1 MTAPHQRRPR
11 AGADLRLLRAAT
23 FAAVCVVLSAG
34 GHVLAS
40 CVAVPL
46 WTLGVGFLVVLAVA
60 LPLAGRA
67 RSLPGIAALLAV
79 GQLGLHALFGLGQ
92 HGSAAVNAATATNSD
107 ASLVERAA
115 RLVCGAGAATITP
128 AQAHRIL
135 TTAGLGPGGA
145 GASGAGRSGG
155 HRHGGSAA
163 AAADTALDSV
173 SSAATG
179 GPHAGS
185 MGSMGAMALVPSLPM
200 LLAHVLAAVAA
211 GWLLRR
217 GDLAL
222 LRLIRL
228 ADGAHGVA
236 EGALVRS
243 LRSALTLVRA
253 LRAGLPGAPE
263 TTGPRAPR
271 TALLAPPKPRT
282 VALEDAVIRRGPPAG
297 PRDVELAA

>member
-1 MTAPHQRRPR
+1 M
-11 AGADLRLLRAAT
+11 

-46 WTLGVGFLVVLAVA
+46 WTLGAGFAAVLAVA

-92 HGSAAVNAATATNSD
+92 HGTAAVQNGD

-135 TTAGLGPGGA
+135 TTAGLGPDGGGA
-145 GASGAGRSGG
+145 GHSAT
-155 HRHGGSAA
+155 HQHGQSAA
-163 AAADTALDSV
+163 SAADTALDSM
-173 SSAATG
+173 
-179 GPHAGS
+179 PAGS
-185 MGSMGAMALVPSLPM
+185 MGAEALLPSLPM
-200 LLAHVLAAVAA
+200 LVAHLLAALAA
-211 GWLLRR
+211 GWLLWR

-222 LRLIRL
+222 LRLVRL
-228 ADGAHGVA
+228 AHGAQGVA

-253 LRAGLPGAPE
+253 LRAGLPGAAE
-263 TTGPRAPR
+263 TAGPPVPR
-271 TALLAPPKPRT
+271 TALRSPRKPRT
-282 VALEDAVIRRGPPAG
+282 VALKDAVIRRGPPA
-297 PRDVELAA
+297 RALDVELAA

>member
-1 MTAPHQRRPR
+1 MTAPHQHQPR
-11 AGADLRLLRAAT
+11 DGVDLRLLRAAM

-46 WTLGVGFLVVLAVA
+46 WTLGAGFAAVLAVA
-60 LPLAGRA
+60 LPLAGRT

-92 HGSAAVNAATATNSD
+92 HGTAAVQNGD

-135 TTAGLGPGGA
+135 TTAGLGPDGGGA
-145 GASGAGRSGG
+145 GHSAT
-155 HRHGGSAA
+155 HQHGQSAA
-163 AAADTALDSV
+163 SAADTALDSM
-173 SSAATG
+173 
-179 GPHAGS
+179 PAGS
-185 MGSMGAMALVPSLPM
+185 MGAEALLPSLPM
-200 LLAHVLAAVAA
+200 LVAHLLAALAA

-222 LRLIRL
+222 LRLVRL
-228 ADGAHGVA
+228 AHGAQGVA

-253 LRAGLPGAPE
+253 LRAGLPGAAE
-263 TTGPRAPR
+263 TAGPPVPR
-271 TALLAPPKPRT
+271 TALRSPRKPRT
-282 VALEDAVIRRGPPAG
+282 VALKDAVIRRGPPA
-297 PRDVELAA
+297 RALDVELAA

>member
-1 MTAPHQRRPR
+1 M
-11 AGADLRLLRAAT
+11 

-46 WTLGVGFLVVLAVA
+46 WTLGAGFAAVLAVA

-92 HGSAAVNAATATNSD
+92 HGTAAVQGGD

-135 TTAGLGPGGA
+135 TTAGLGPDGGGA
-145 GASGAGRSGG
+145 GHSAT
-155 HRHGGSAA
+155 HQHGQSAA
-163 AAADTALDSV
+163 SAADTALDSMP
-173 SSAATG
+173 A
-179 GPHAGS
+179 GP
-185 MGSMGAMALVPSLPM
+185 MGTEALLPSLPM
-200 LLAHVLAAVAA
+200 LVAHLLAALAA

-222 LRLIRL
+222 LRLVRL
-228 ADGAHGVA
+228 AQGAQGVA

-253 LRAGLPGAPE
+253 LRAGLPGAAE
-263 TTGPRAPR
+263 TVGPPVPR
-271 TALLAPPKPRT
+271 TALRSPRKPRT
-282 VALEDAVIRRGPPAG
+282 LALEDAVIRRGPPA
-297 PRDVELAA
+297 RAFDVELAA

>member
-1 MTAPHQRRPR
+1 MTAPHQHQPR
-11 AGADLRLLRAAT
+11 DGVDLRLLRAAM

-40 CVAVPL
+40 CIAVPL
-46 WTLGVGFLVVLAVA
+46 WTLGAGFAAVLAVA

-92 HGSAAVNAATATNSD
+92 HGTAGVQNGD

-135 TTAGLGPGGA
+135 TTAGLGPDGGGA
-145 GASGAGRSGG
+145 GHSAT
-155 HRHGGSAA
+155 HQHGQSAA
-163 AAADTALDSV
+163 SAADTALDSM
-173 SSAATG
+173 
-179 GPHAGS
+179 PAGS
-185 MGSMGAMALVPSLPM
+185 MGAEALLPSLPM
-200 LLAHVLAAVAA
+200 LVAHLLAALAA

-222 LRLIRL
+222 LRLVRL
-228 ADGAHGVA
+228 AHGAQGVA

-253 LRAGLPGAPE
+253 LRAGLPGAAE
-263 TTGPRAPR
+263 TAGPPVPR
-271 TALLAPPKPRT
+271 TALRSPRKPRT
-282 VALEDAVIRRGPPAG
+282 VALKDAVIRRGPPA
-297 PRDVELAA
+297 RALDVELAA

>member
-1 MTAPHQRRPR
+1 MTAPHQRQPR
-11 AGADLRLLRAAT
+11 DGADFRLLRAAT
-23 FAAVCVVLSAG
+23 FAAVCVALSAG

-40 CVAVPL
+40 CAAVPL
-46 WTLGVGFLVVLAVA
+46 WTLGAGLLAVFAVA

-67 RSLPGIAALLAV
+67 RSLPGIAALLAA

-92 HGSAAVNAATATNSD
+92 HGTAATSAAGGD

-135 TTAGLGPGGA
+135 TTAGLGPGGTGGSGAA
-145 GASGAGRSGG
+145 GAGGSAG

-163 AAADTALDSV
+163 AAADSALDSMT
-173 SSAATG
+173 SGTQG
-179 GPHAGS
+179 GAG
-185 MGSMGAMALVPSLPM
+185 MGSMSGMGLVPSLPM
-200 LLAHVLAAVAA
+200 LIAHVLAALAA

-222 LRLIRL
+222 LRLVRL

-271 TALLAPPKPRT
+271 TALLVPAKPRT

>member
-1 MTAPHQRRPR
+1 MTAPHQRQPR
-11 AGADLRLLRAAT
+11 DGADFRLLRAAT
-23 FAAVCVVLSAG
+23 FAAVCVALSAG

-40 CVAVPL
+40 CAAVPL
-46 WTLGVGFLVVLAVA
+46 WTLGVGFLVVFAVA

-67 RSLPGIAALLAV
+67 RSLPGIAALLAG

-92 HGSAAVNAATATNSD
+92 HGTAATSAAGGD
-107 ASLVERAA
+107 ASLVARAA
-115 RLVCGAGAATITP
+115 RLVCGAGASTITP

-145 GASGAGRSGG
+145 GGSGAAGAG
-155 HRHGGSAA
+155 HRHGGAT
-163 AAADTALDSV
+163 AADSALDSL
-173 SSAATG
+173 AAGTPG
-179 GPHAGS
+179 GGG
-185 MGSMGAMALVPSLPM
+185 MGSMGGMGLVPSLPM
-200 LLAHVLAAVAA
+200 IVAHVLAALAA

-222 LRLIRL
+222 LRLVRL

-236 EGALVRS
+236 EGALVRA

-263 TTGPRAPR
+263 TAGPRAPR
-271 TALLAPPKPRT
+271 TALLVPAKPRT

-297 PRDVELAA
+297 ARDVELAA

>member
-1 MTAPHQRRPR
+1 MSAPHPR
-11 AGADLRLLRAAT
+11 QPRDGVDLRLLRAAM

-46 WTLGVGFLVVLAVA
+46 WTLGAGFLAVLAVA

-92 HGSAAVNAATATNSD
+92 HGTAAAVAPVNGD

-135 TTAGLGPGGA
+135 TTAGLGPGG
-145 GASGAGRSGG
+145 GAD
-155 HRHGGSAA
+155 HSAA
-163 AAADTALDSV
+163 HHHGQSAAVSADSALDSMGSMA
-173 SSAATG
+173 SS
-179 GPHAGS
+179 GS
-185 MGSMGAMALVPSLPM
+185 MGSTDSMGSMALLPSLPM
-200 LLAHVLAAVAA
+200 LVAHLLAAVAA

-222 LRLIRL
+222 LRLVRL
-228 ADGAHGVA
+228 AQGAHGVA
-236 EGALVRS
+236 GGALVRS

-263 TTGPRAPR
+263 TTGPPAPR
-271 TALLAPPKPRT
+271 TALLVPPKPRT
-282 VALEDAVIRRGPPAG
+282 IALKDAVIRRGPPAG
-297 PRDVELAA
+297 ARDVELAA

>member
-1 MTAPHQRRPR
+1 M
-11 AGADLRLLRAAT
+11 

-46 WTLGVGFLVVLAVA
+46 WTLGAGFAAVLAVA
-60 LPLAGRA
+60 LPLAGRT

-92 HGSAAVNAATATNSD
+92 HGTAAVQSGGD
-107 ASLVERAA
+107 ASLVARAA

-135 TTAGLGPGGA
+135 NTAGFGPGVGGA
-145 GASGAGRSGG
+145 GGVSGAEGAAGG
-155 HRHGGSAA
+155 GASHSAMHAHGPSAA
-163 AAADTALDSV
+163 SAADTA
-173 SSAATG
+173 SAAMPTG
-179 GPHAGS
+179 QGVTGQGATGPMVHE
-185 MGSMGAMALVPSLPM
+185 ALLPSLPM
-200 LLAHVLAAVAA
+200 LLAHLLAALAA

-222 LRLIRL
+222 LRLVRL
-228 ADGAHGVA
+228 AQGAHGVA

-263 TTGPRAPR
+263 TTGPARPR
-271 TALLAPPKPRT
+271 TASRAPTKPRT
-282 VALEDAVIRRGPPAG
+282 VALKDTVIRRGPPL
-297 PRDVELAA
+297 RTTDVELAA

>member
-1 MTAPHQRRPR
+1 MTAPHQRQPR
-11 AGADLRLLRAAT
+11 DGADFRLLRAAT
-23 FAAVCVVLSAG
+23 FAAVCVALSAG

-40 CVAVPL
+40 CAAVPL
-46 WTLGVGFLVVLAVA
+46 WTLGVGFLVVFAVA

-67 RSLPGIAALLAV
+67 RSLPGIAALLAA

-92 HGSAAVNAATATNSD
+92 HGTAATSAAGGD
-107 ASLVERAA
+107 ASLVARAA
-115 RLVCGAGAATITP
+115 RLVCGAGASTITP

-145 GASGAGRSGG
+145 GGSGAAGAG
-155 HRHGGSAA
+155 HRHGGAT
-163 AAADTALDSV
+163 AADSALDSL
-173 SSAATG
+173 AAGTPG
-179 GPHAGS
+179 GGG
-185 MGSMGAMALVPSLPM
+185 MGSMGGMGLVPSLPM
-200 LLAHVLAAVAA
+200 IVAHVLAALAA

-222 LRLIRL
+222 LRLVRL

-236 EGALVRS
+236 EGALVRA

-263 TTGPRAPR
+263 TAGPRAPR
-271 TALLAPPKPRT
+271 TALLVPAKPRT

-297 PRDVELAA
+297 ARDVELAA

>member
-1 MTAPHQRRPR
+1 MTAPHQRQPR
-11 AGADLRLLRAAT
+11 DGADFRLLRAAT
-23 FAAVCVVLSAG
+23 FAAVCVALSAG

-40 CVAVPL
+40 CAAVPL
-46 WTLGVGFLVVLAVA
+46 WTLGVGFLVVFAVA

-67 RSLPGIAALLAV
+67 RSLPGIAALLAA

-92 HGSAAVNAATATNSD
+92 HGAAATSAAGGD

-135 TTAGLGPGGA
+135 TTAGFGPGGA
-145 GASGAGRSGG
+145 GGSGAAGAG
-155 HRHGGSAA
+155 HRHGGSAT
-163 AAADTALDSV
+163 AADSALDSMTV
-173 SSAATG
+173 GAPG
-179 GPHAGS
+179 GGS
-185 MGSMGAMALVPSLPM
+185 MGSMGGMGLVPSLPM
-200 LLAHVLAAVAA
+200 LVAHILAALAA

-222 LRLIRL
+222 LRLVRL

-271 TALLAPPKPRT
+271 TALLEPAKPRT

-297 PRDVELAA
+297 ARDVELAA

>member
-1 MTAPHQRRPR
+1 M
-11 AGADLRLLRAAT
+11 

-46 WTLGVGFLVVLAVA
+46 WTLGAGFLAVLAVA

-92 HGSAAVNAATATNSD
+92 HGTTAAAQVSAD

-135 TTAGLGPGGA
+135 ATAGLGPGG
-145 GASGAGRSGG
+145 GADHPAA
-155 HRHGGSAA
+155 HHHGQSV
-163 AAADTALDSV
+163 AAADSALDSL
-173 SSAATG
+173 STTGATESA
-179 GPHAGS
+179 GP
-185 MGSMGAMALVPSLPM
+185 MGAMGLMGLMPSLPM
-200 LLAHVLAAVAA
+200 LVAHLLAALAA
-211 GWLLRR
+211 GWLLRC

-222 LRLIRL
+222 LRLVRL
-228 ADGAHGVA
+228 AHGAQGVA

-263 TTGPRAPR
+263 TTGPRVPR
-271 TALLAPPKPRT
+271 AALPAPPRPRT
-282 VALEDAVIRRGPPAG
+282 VALEDAVIRRGPPLRAPHVG
-297 PRDVELAA
+297 LAA

>member
-1 MTAPHQRRPR
+1 MTAPHQRQPR
-11 AGADLRLLRAAT
+11 DGADFRLLRAAT
-23 FAAVCVVLSAG
+23 FAAVCVALSAG

-40 CVAVPL
+40 CASVPL
-46 WTLGVGFLVVLAVA
+46 WTLGVGFLAVFAVA

-67 RSLPGIAALLAV
+67 RSLPGIAALLAA

-92 HGSAAVNAATATNSD
+92 HGTAATSAAGGD

-135 TTAGLGPGGA
+135 TTAGLGPGGT
-145 GASGAGRSGG
+145 GRSGAAG
-155 HRHGGSAA
+155 AVADGSAGHQHGSSA
-163 AAADTALDSV
+163 VAAADSALDSM
-173 SSAATG
+173 TG
-179 GPHAGS
+179 GTPGS
-185 MGSMGAMALVPSLPM
+185 GGMGSMGGMGLVPSLPM
-200 LLAHVLAAVAA
+200 LLAHVLAALAA

-222 LRLIRL
+222 LRLVRL

-271 TALLAPPKPRT
+271 TALLVPAKPRT

-297 PRDVELAA
+297 ARDVELAA

>member
-1 MTAPHQRRPR
+1 MTAPHQRQPR
-11 AGADLRLLRAAT
+11 DGVDLRLLRAAM

-46 WTLGVGFLVVLAVA
+46 WTLGAGFAAVLAVA
-60 LPLAGRA
+60 LPLAGRS

-92 HGSAAVNAATATNSD
+92 HGTAAVQSGD

-135 TTAGLGPGGA
+135 TTAGLGPDGSGGSNHSA
-145 GASGAGRSGG
+145 LHQHGRS
-155 HRHGGSAA
+155 AA
-163 AAADTALDSV
+163 SAADTALDSMP
-173 SSAATG
+173 A
-179 GPHAGS
+179 GP
-185 MGSMGAMALVPSLPM
+185 MGTEALLPSLPM
-200 LLAHVLAAVAA
+200 LVAHLLAALAA

-222 LRLIRL
+222 LRLVRL
-228 ADGAHGVA
+228 AQGAQGVA

-263 TTGPRAPR
+263 TAGPPVPR
-271 TALLAPPKPRT
+271 TALRSPRKPRT
-282 VALEDAVIRRGPPAG
+282 VALKDTVIRRGPPARA
-297 PRDVELAA
+297 RDVELAA

>member
-1 MTAPHQRRPR
+1 M
-11 AGADLRLLRAAT
+11 

-40 CVAVPL
+40 CIAVPL
-46 WTLGVGFLVVLAVA
+46 WTLGAGFAAVLAVA

-92 HGSAAVNAATATNSD
+92 HGTAGVQNGD

-135 TTAGLGPGGA
+135 TTAGLGPDGGGA
-145 GASGAGRSGG
+145 GHSAT
-155 HRHGGSAA
+155 HQHGQSAA
-163 AAADTALDSV
+163 SAADTALDSM
-173 SSAATG
+173 
-179 GPHAGS
+179 PAGS
-185 MGSMGAMALVPSLPM
+185 MGAEALLPSLPM
-200 LLAHVLAAVAA
+200 LVAHLLAALAA

-222 LRLIRL
+222 LRLVRL
-228 ADGAHGVA
+228 AHGAQGVA

-253 LRAGLPGAPE
+253 LRAGLPGAAE
-263 TTGPRAPR
+263 TAGPPVPR
-271 TALLAPPKPRT
+271 TALRSPRKPRT
-282 VALEDAVIRRGPPAG
+282 VALKDAVIRRGPPA
-297 PRDVELAA
+297 RALDVELAA

>member
-1 MTAPHQRRPR
+1 M
-11 AGADLRLLRAAT
+11 

-40 CVAVPL
+40 CAAVPL
-46 WTLGVGFLVVLAVA
+46 WTLGAAFVAVLAVA

-67 RSLPGIAALLAV
+67 RSLPGIAALLGA

-92 HGSAAVNAATATNSD
+92 HGMAAAPTSGDAA
-107 ASLVERAA
+107 LVERAA

-128 AQAHRIL
+128 AEAQRIL
-135 TTAGLGPGGA
+135 STAGLTPGG
-145 GASGAGRSGG
+145 GAVHSAA
-155 HRHGGSAA
+155 HHHGSAA
-163 AAADTALDSV
+163 AGAME
-173 SSAATG
+173 SAAS
-179 GPHAGS
+179 GS
-185 MGSMGAMALVPSLPM
+185 MAPTGSMDAMALLPSAPM
-200 LLAHVLAAVAA
+200 AVAHLLAALAT

-222 LRLIRL
+222 LRLLRL
-228 ADGAHGVA
+228 AQGAQGAA

-263 TTGPRAPR
+263 TAGPPVAR

-282 VALEDAVIRRGPPAG
+282 VTLEDAVIRRGPPAG
-297 PRDVELAA
+297 VHHLALAA

>member
-1 MTAPHQRRPR
+1 MTAPHQHQPR
-11 AGADLRLLRAAT
+11 DGVDLRLLRAAV

-46 WTLGVGFLVVLAVA
+46 WTLGAGFLAVLAVA

-92 HGSAAVNAATATNSD
+92 HGVTAAAQVNGD

-115 RLVCGAGAATITP
+115 RLVCGAGASTITP

-135 TTAGLGPGGA
+135 TTAGLGTGGGTDHA
-145 GASGAGRSGG
+145 AA
-155 HRHGGSAA
+155 HHHGQSAA
-163 AAADTALDSV
+163 AAADSALDSM
-173 SSAATG
+173 STAGATG
-179 GPHAGS
+179 TAGPMGS
-185 MGSMGAMALVPSLPM
+185 AGSMGAMALVPSLPM
-200 LLAHVLAAVAA
+200 LVAHLLAALAA

-228 ADGAHGVA
+228 AQGAQGVA

-263 TTGPRAPR
+263 TTGPRLPR
-271 TALLAPPKPRT
+271 TARLAPPKPRT
-282 VALEDAVIRRGPPAG
+282 LALEDAVIRRGPPAG
-297 PRDVELAA
+297 VRHVELAA

>member
-1 MTAPHQRRPR
+1 MTAPHQRKTRD
-11 AGADLRLLRAAT
+11 GADLRLLRAAT

-46 WTLGVGFLVVLAVA
+46 WTLAAGFLAVLAVA

-67 RSLPGIAALLAV
+67 RSLPGIAALLAA

-92 HGSAAVNAATATNSD
+92 HGTAAASAANGD

-145 GASGAGRSGG
+145 GASGAGQSAG
-155 HRHGGSAA
+155 HQHGRSAA

-173 SSAATG
+173 SASATG
-179 GPHAGS
+179 MPHTGG

-200 LLAHVLAAVAA
+200 LVAHLLAALAA
-211 GWLLRR
+211 GWLLRS

-222 LRLIRL
+222 LRLVRL
-228 ADGAHGVA
+228 ANGAQGVA

-263 TTGPRAPR
+263 TTGPRPPR

-297 PRDVELAA
+297 RLDVELAA

>member
-1 MTAPHQRRPR
+1 MTAPHQRQPR
-11 AGADLRLLRAAT
+11 DGADFRLLRAAT
-23 FAAVCVVLSAG
+23 FAAVCVALSAG

-40 CVAVPL
+40 CAAVPL
-46 WTLGVGFLVVLAVA
+46 WTLGVGFLVVFAVA

-67 RSLPGIAALLAV
+67 RSLPGIVTLLAA

-92 HGSAAVNAATATNSD
+92 HGTAATSAAGGD
-107 ASLVERAA
+107 ASLVARAA
-115 RLVCGAGAATITP
+115 RLVCGAGASTITP

-145 GASGAGRSGG
+145 GGSGAAGAG
-155 HRHGGSAA
+155 HRHGGAT
-163 AAADTALDSV
+163 AADSALDSL
-173 SSAATG
+173 AG
-179 GPHAGS
+179 GTPGGGG
-185 MGSMGAMALVPSLPM
+185 MGSMGGMGLVPSLPM
-200 LLAHVLAAVAA
+200 IVAHVLAALAA

-222 LRLIRL
+222 LRLVRL

-236 EGALVRS
+236 EGALVRA

-263 TTGPRAPR
+263 TAGPRAPR
-271 TALLAPPKPRT
+271 TALLVPAKPRT

-297 PRDVELAA
+297 TRDVELAA

>member
-1 MTAPHQRRPR
+1 MTAPHQRQPR
-11 AGADLRLLRAAT
+11 DGADLRLLRAAT

-40 CVAVPL
+40 CVTVPL
-46 WTLGVGFLVVLAVA
+46 WTLGAGFVAVLAVA

-67 RSLPGIAALLAV
+67 RSLPGIAALLAA

-92 HGSAAVNAATATNSD
+92 HGTASATTAVSGD

-128 AQAHRIL
+128 TQAHRIL

-145 GASGAGRSGG
+145 AGSGTGRSAG
-155 HRHGGSAA
+155 HQHGSSAA
-163 AAADTALDSV
+163 SAADTALDSMT
-173 SSAATG
+173 TG
-179 GPHAGS
+179 TTGNGG
-185 MGSMGAMALVPSLPM
+185 MGSMAHMGLVPSLPM
-200 LLAHVLAAVAA
+200 LIAHVLAALAA

-217 GDLAL
+217 GDIAL
-222 LRLIRL
+222 LRLVRL

-243 LRSALTLVRA
+243 LRSALTLVHA

-263 TTGPRAPR
+263 TAGPRAPR
-271 TALLAPPKPRT
+271 TALLVPPKPRT
-282 VALEDAVIRRGPPAG
+282 VALEDAVIRRGPPA
-297 PRDVELAA
+297 RAHDVELAA

>member
-1 MTAPHQRRPR
+1 M
-11 AGADLRLLRAAT
+11 

-46 WTLGVGFLVVLAVA
+46 WTLGAGFAAVLAVA

-79 GQLGLHALFGLGQ
+79 GQLVLHALFGLGQ
-92 HGSAAVNAATATNSD
+92 HGTAAVQGGAD
-107 ASLVERAA
+107 ASVVERAA

-135 TTAGLGPGGA
+135 TTAGLGPGGGTG
-145 GASGAGRSGG
+145 GAEHSAV
-155 HRHGGSAA
+155 HQHGQSAA
-163 AAADTALDSV
+163 SAADGAL
-173 SSAATG
+173 
-179 GPHAGS
+179 GS
-185 MGSMGAMALVPSLPM
+185 MTAGTTGTVGTTGPMGTEALLPSLPM
-200 LLAHVLAAVAA
+200 LVAHLLAALAA

-222 LRLIRL
+222 LRLVRL
-228 ADGAHGVA
+228 AHGAHGVA

-263 TTGPRAPR
+263 TTGPPVPR
-271 TALLAPPKPRT
+271 TALQPPPKPRT
-282 VALEDAVIRRGPPAG
+282 VALEDAVIRRGPPACAS
-297 PRDVELAA
+297 DVELAA

>member
-1 MTAPHQRRPR
+1 MTAPHQRETRD
-11 AGADLRLLRAAT
+11 GADLRLLRAAT

-46 WTLGVGFLVVLAVA
+46 WTLGAGFLVVLAVA

-67 RSLPGIAALLAV
+67 RSLPGIAALLAT
-79 GQLGLHALFGLGQ
+79 GQLALHALFGLGQ
-92 HGSAAVNAATATNSD
+92 HGTAAATTVHGD

-145 GASGAGRSGG
+145 GASGAGQSAG
-155 HRHGGSAA
+155 HQHGRSAA

-173 SSAATG
+173 ATG
-179 GPHAGS
+179 ASHTGG

-200 LLAHVLAAVAA
+200 LVAHILAALAA
-211 GWLLRR
+211 GWLLRS

-222 LRLIRL
+222 LRLVRL
-228 ADGAHGVA
+228 ANGAQGVA

-263 TTGPRAPR
+263 TTGPRPPR

-297 PRDVELAA
+297 AHDVELAA

>member
-1 MTAPHQRRPR
+1 MTAPHQRTTRD
-11 AGADLRLLRAAT
+11 GADLRLLRAAT
-23 FAAVCVVLSAG
+23 FAAVCVALSAG

-40 CVAVPL
+40 CVSVPL
-46 WTLGVGFLVVLAVA
+46 WTLGAGFALVLAVA

-67 RSLPGIAALLAV
+67 RSLPGIVALLAL

-92 HGSAAVNAATATNSD
+92 HGGAAAAPSGDAT
-107 ASLVERAA
+107 LVERAA
-115 RLVCGAGAATITP
+115 RLVCGAGAATISP

-135 TTAGLGPGGA
+135 TTAGLGPGGP
-145 GASGAGRSGG
+145 GRTGMDHSAPHG
-155 HRHGGSAA
+155 HGSSAA
-163 AAADTALDSV
+163 AAADTALDSM
-173 SSAATG
+173 SAG
-179 GPHAGS
+179 HGP
-185 MGSMGAMALVPSLPM
+185 MGSMGAMSLMPSLPM
-200 LLAHVLAAVAA
+200 LAAHVLAALGA

-222 LRLIRL
+222 VRLVRL

-236 EGALVRS
+236 EGALVRA

-263 TTGPRAPR
+263 TTGPAAPR
-271 TALLAPPKPRT
+271 TALLPPPTPRT
-282 VALEDAVIRRGPPAG
+282 VTLEDAVIRRGPPAR